1 MTRCNHRIS
10 ADGAEFGGSYDGG
23 QALFTIENSP
33 VRGALGDRLY
43 VVDHERGVWLQKVS
57 GIGRRP
63 GDVFQLVRGENVIP
77 FNMSEE
83 EETDPNSGQRYVL
96 RRFEIFGTSGT
107 AKRYAG
113 IEPFAF
119 SDDFAKHEFMKLA
132 IEAVLVYGIHYTTTP
147 RPEGDVR
154 IEADGQIFTLG
165 GFGYATEG

>member
-1 MTRCNHRIS
+1 M
-10 ADGAEFGGSYDGG
+10 
-23 QALFTIENSP
+23 FTIEDSP

-57 GIGRRP
+57 GIGREL
-63 GDVFQLVRGENVIP
+63 GEAFQLVRGESVIP
-77 FNMSEE
+77 FNMSWD
-83 EETDPNSGQRYVL
+83 EETDPNSGQIYLL
-96 RRFEIFGTSGT
+96 RRFETFGISGT

-119 SDDFAKHEFMKLA
+119 SDDIDKHEFMKLA
-132 IEAVLVYGIHYTTTP
+132 IEAVLVYGFHYTTTP

-154 IEADGQIFTLG
+154 IDADGQIFTLG

>member
-1 MTRCNHRIS
+1 M
-10 ADGAEFGGSYDGG
+10 
-23 QALFTIENSP
+23 FTIEDAP

-43 VVDHERGVWLQKVS
+43 VVDHERGVWLQRVS
-57 GIGRRP
+57 GVGRRP
-63 GDVFQLVRGENVIP
+63 GDAFQLVREESVIP

-96 RRFEIFGTSGT
+96 RRFEIFGISGI

-119 SDDFAKHEFMKLA
+119 SDDIEKHEFMKLA
-132 IEAVLVYGIHYTTTP
+132 IEAVLVYGFHYTTTP

-154 IEADGQIFTLG
+154 IDADGQIFTLG